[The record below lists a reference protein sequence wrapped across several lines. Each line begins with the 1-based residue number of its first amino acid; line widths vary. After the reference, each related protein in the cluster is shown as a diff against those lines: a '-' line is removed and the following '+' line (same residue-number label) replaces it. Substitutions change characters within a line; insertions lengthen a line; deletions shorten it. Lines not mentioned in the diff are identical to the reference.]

1 MRNKISVKLGLL
13 FFILILLVEF
23 ILFVI
28 LYTSISNDRIDEVME
43 QLLARGNS
51 HRDVLEK
58 NFNAST
64 LDHVALMESEAST
77 DVVIL
82 GEESEILAA
91 STEVR
96 EEKQA
101 IIETHQAMNH
111 ESEEMVEERW
121 KTEPYVATISPIL
134 INDQVRG
141 YVYMFSP
148 SEQISDIISQLA
160 RQFMLAVAITVVFTM
175 ISVMIL
181 TKFITKPLIKMKEQT
196 ELLSQG
202 KTDIELQY
210 SNKDELG
217 VLAQSIQKLAEDLGR
232 LKEERSEFLSAIAHE
247 LRTPLTYLKGYADIV
262 SKPGL
267 SEEQREKYISIIKE
281 ESVHLT
287 HMVQELFELAKMDN
301 NSFSMEMQNVNVVP
315 LLHQVKDRLYPVLEE
330 KKMNLMIG
338 SKEEVYARVDP
349 TRFKQVVM
357 NVLDNAIHYS
367 PADTTV
373 QVTVESETDYTKI
386 LVQDEGPGVPE
397 EAVDHLFERLYRV
410 EKSRSR
416 AHGGSGL
423 GLSIVKEI
431 IHAHGGEVRAR
442 NGSQG
447 GLVVTMKWP
456 KEERK

>member
-58 NFNAST
+58 NFNDST

-82 GEESEILAA
+82 GENSEILAA

-121 KTEPYVATISPIL
+121 ETEPYVATISPIH

-196 ELLSQG
+196 ELISQG
-202 KTDIELQY
+202 KTDVELQY
-210 SNKDELG
+210 NNKDELG

-262 SKPGL
+262 SKAGV
-267 SEEQREKYISIIKE
+267 SEDQKVKYIKIIKE

-301 NSFSMEMQNVNVVP
+301 NSFSMEMQNVNVIP
-315 LLHQVKDRLYPVLEE
+315 LLHQVKDRLYPMLEE
-330 KKMNLMIG
+330 KKMNLIIS
-338 SKEEVYARVDP
+338 SKEDIYAHIDP

-367 PADTTV
+367 PAYTTV
-373 QVTVESETDYTKI
+373 QVNVVNETSYTSI
-386 LVQDEGPGVPE
+386 RVQDEGPGVPE
-397 EAVDHLFERLYRV
+397 EAVEHLFDRLYRV
-410 EKSRSR
+410 DKSRSR
-416 AHGGSGL
+416 AHGGAGL

-431 IHAHGGEVRAR
+431 IHAHGGDVRAQ
-442 NGSQG
+442 NGTQQG
-447 GLVVTMKWP
+447 LIVTMKWP

>member
-1 MRNKISVKLGLL
+1 
-13 FFILILLVEF
+13 
-23 ILFVI
+23 
-28 LYTSISNDRIDEVME
+28 
-43 QLLARGNS
+43 
-51 HRDVLEK
+51 
-58 NFNAST
+58 
-64 LDHVALMESEAST
+64 
-77 DVVIL
+77 
-82 GEESEILAA
+82 
-91 STEVR
+91 
-96 EEKQA
+96 
-101 IIETHQAMNH
+101 
-111 ESEEMVEERW
+111 
-121 KTEPYVATISPIL
+121 
-134 INDQVRG
+134 
-141 YVYMFSP
+141 
-148 SEQISDIISQLA
+148 
-160 RQFMLAVAITVVFTM
+160 
-175 ISVMIL
+175 
-181 TKFITKPLIKMKEQT
+181 MKEQT